1 MREGTDRARRP
12 AESPIAGDRGASRK
26 AGQLFLRHRH
36 RVSSPARPARR
47 AIPIRDIGV
56 LRYSRP
62 LAVRTMAASMARAA
76 IQGNARNR
84 ATRQS
89 APANCALRVLIA
101 LPHGVLRECL
111 RCYLDCQPDLTVVG
125 MVPDGPAAVRAA
137 QQLKPQVAVLDA
149 ALDGMDGIAATRVL
163 RERAPALG
171 VVILCSAPS
180 PMFERHARAA
190 GASAVLAKDS
200 AGEALLDAVREAAA
214 RGRLN
219 EARAAGRRVPRPVGR
234 DPGALEPLT
243 ESERRIVRLA
253 ASGYT
258 NGRIA
263 RALGLSPRTVET
275 YRLRLMH
282 KLGLD
287 HFAALVKYAIRH
299 GLADLE

>member
-1 MREGTDRARRP
+1 
-12 AESPIAGDRGASRK
+12 
-26 AGQLFLRHRH
+26 
-36 RVSSPARPARR
+36 
-47 AIPIRDIGV
+47 
-56 LRYSRP
+56 
-62 LAVRTMAASMARAA
+62 MAASMARAA

-190 GASAVLAKDS
+190 GASAVLAKDA
-200 AGEALLDAVREAAA
+200 AGQALLEAVREAAA

-219 EARAAGRRVPRPVGR
+219 AARTAAWRVAAPRQVWR
-234 DPGALEPLT
+234 DPGAPEPLT
-243 ESERRIVRLA
+243 ESERHIVRLA

>member
-1 MREGTDRARRP
+1 M
-12 AESPIAGDRGASRK
+12 
-26 AGQLFLRHRH
+26 
-36 RVSSPARPARR
+36 
-47 AIPIRDIGV
+47 
-56 LRYSRP
+56 
-62 LAVRTMAASMARAA
+62 
-76 IQGNARNR
+76 
-84 ATRQS
+84 RQS
-89 APANCALRVLIA
+89 APANCALRVMIA

-149 ALDGMDGIAATRVL
+149 ALDGMDGVAATRVL

-171 VVILCSAPS
+171 VVILCSSAT
-180 PMFERHARAA
+180 PMLARRARAA

-200 AGEALLDAVREAAA
+200 AGQALLEAVREAAA
-214 RGRLN
+214 R
-219 EARAAGRRVPRPVGR
+219 AAGRRVATPRPLGR
-234 DPGALEPLT
+234 DTSGLEPLT
-243 ESERRIVRLA
+243 EGERHIVRLA

>member
-1 MREGTDRARRP
+1 MREGTVRAKRP

-26 AGQLFLRHRH
+26 AGRLFLRHRH
-36 RVSSPARPARR
+36 RVSTSAHPARR
-47 AIPIRDIGV
+47 GTRIRDIGV
-56 LRYSRP
+56 LRYSRS
-62 LAVRTMAASMARAA
+62 LAGRTIPAPMARAA
-76 IQGNARNR
+76 IQGKPKDR
-84 ATRQS
+84 AMRQS
-89 APANCALRVLIA
+89 APANCTLRVLIA

-149 ALDGMDGIAATRVL
+149 ALEGMGGVAATRVL

-171 VVILCSAPS
+171 VVILCSSAT

-200 AGEALLDAVREAAA
+200 AGEALLEAVREAAA
-214 RGRLN
+214 R
-219 EARAAGRRVPRPVGR
+219 AAGRRVAAPRPVGR

-243 ESERRIVRLA
+243 ESERHIVRLA

-263 RALGLSPRTVET
+263 LALGLSPRTVET